1 MTSGACPQISY
12 IYIKADIILFDMAHV
27 PRLVLFSDGS
37 PGFIGG
43 NAAVNLADIPQ
54 PPGGTDQDGTTA
66 CRTRSWWTGLD
77 VRKIP
82 LSDQY
87 TLLSTATRYNNLE
100 QSNVAT
106 SFPSGSAKAADGYLN
121 HATWGTYGLP
131 SGGEMGV
138 SVAGQSIFPVFADSV
153 DLTPQKCEVDQC
165 NEHVGQGGG
174 APHLH
179 GDPFGSVCLYDATN
193 YTDANGNQDLT
204 VHPPVIGFSLDGPTI
219 YGRYL
224 STSAPGYSTAL
235 DDCGGHL
242 HDSYPYHYHTSV
254 KAAKGNSACADK
266 SQGNC
271 ENTEYP
277 AFPPGPDKCWKVNI
291 AALQNANGNFW
302 TKPTDKRDEVLP
314 CCSMT
319 EYWSQTGISFNGAGT
334 NSYTP
339 TGAPATSSSTSTS
352 TGTRA
357 SQATVPVTVVCFAFG
372 VLMYMQ

>member
-165 NEHVGQGGG
+165 NEHVGQG
-174 APHLH
+174 L
-179 GDPFGSVCLYDATN
+179 
-193 YTDANGNQDLT
+193 
-204 VHPPVIGFSLDGPTI
+204 
-219 YGRYL
+219 L
-224 STSAPGYSTAL
+224 ST
-235 DDCGGHL
+235 L
-242 HDSYPYHYHTSV
+242 H
-254 KAAKGNSACADK
+254 A
-266 SQGNC
+266 
-271 ENTEYP
+271 
-277 AFPPGPDKCWKVNI
+277 
-291 AALQNANGNFW
+291 
-302 TKPTDKRDEVLP
+302 
-314 CCSMT
+314 M
-319 EYWSQTGISFNGAGT
+319 
-334 NSYTP
+334 
-339 TGAPATSSSTSTS
+339 
-352 TGTRA
+352 
-357 SQATVPVTVVCFAFG
+357 
-372 VLMYMQ
+372 